1 MANSLERLRDSP
13 TGRIVRGRE
22 GFDTFLP
29 ADLPRQV
36 PLSAGLIYLLDE
48 ASRAAAML
56 AGLGET
62 IPNPR
67 LLINPFLRKEAVS
80 SSRIEGTLSSISDVL
95 RYEAFEERDPVR
107 TADVREVVNYVW
119 ALEEGLQMLP
129 QLPLSMRLLNS
140 VHARLMAGVRG
151 GDKQPGSIRSK
162 QVWIAAPGS
171 PIEDAHFVPP
181 PAENLPDLLQNFES
195 FLNEDLEMPPLVQCA
210 LMHYQFECIH
220 PYEDGNGRIGRLLIV
235 LFLCAKGVL
244 PTPLLYLS
252 AYFERNRPQYYDH
265 LFEISASG
273 EWEPWLRFFF
283 LGVAQAAKDA
293 LTRSRRL
300 RSLQD
305 NYRDRLQKSRQSG
318 NTLRLLDETFV
329 SPIMTSPQA
338 AKLLRVTPVGAR
350 MILDRLVAVG
360 ILEVDR
366 SHWPHFYTATEILAA
381 VE

>member
-1 MANSLERLRDSP
+1 
-13 TGRIVRGRE
+13 
-22 GFDTFLP
+22 
-29 ADLPRQV
+29 
-36 PLSAGLIYLLDE
+36 
-48 ASRAAAML
+48 ML